1 MRPSTRGPSTLIRRP
16 SSRTTSG
23 IASGPSSAIVL
34 SCTRDGVLAAR
45 AAGAGSTVGGS
56 TGLAVVARAG
66 ETGGNTGEAEVAT
79 QEPTGGWNTEA
90 RDGLTGDGG
99 GNGDGD
105 GKGCGANGLV
115 G

>member
-1 MRPSTRGPSTLIRRP
+1 
-16 SSRTTSG
+16 
-23 IASGPSSAIVL
+23 
-34 SCTRDGVLAAR
+34 
-45 AAGAGSTVGGS
+45 
-56 TGLAVVARAG
+56 VVARAG

-90 RDGLTGDGG
+90 RDGLTGEGG

>member
-1 MRPSTRGPSTLIRRP
+1 MIRRP

-23 IASGPSSAIVL
+23 ITSGSSSAIVL
-34 SCTRDGVLAAR
+34 SCTREGVLAAR
-45 AAGAGSTVGGS
+45 AAGVGSAVGGS

-66 ETGGNTGEAEVAT
+66 KTGGNTGEAEVAA
-79 QEPTGGWNTEA
+79 QEPTEGWNTDA
-90 RDGLTGDGG
+90 RDGLTGDGGGNGDDG